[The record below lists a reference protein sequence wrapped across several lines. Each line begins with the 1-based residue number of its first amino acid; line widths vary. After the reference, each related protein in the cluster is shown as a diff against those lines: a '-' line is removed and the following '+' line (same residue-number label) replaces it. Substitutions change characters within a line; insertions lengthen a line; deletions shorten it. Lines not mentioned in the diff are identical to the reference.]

1 MKGLNLRG
9 HDNHSCIMMTWIDQ
23 RNTLDHLHTLGKK
36 MFERALDF
44 FFDDHKG
51 CYVLDDELIG
61 YREQGRH

>member
-1 MKGLNLRG
+1 
-9 HDNHSCIMMTWIDQ
+9 MMTSTTSWIDQ